1 MGYRR
6 QARELAIQFL
16 YGYELNRKEKEDAL
30 EEFRAGRRVPEPV
43 LRFAGELIEGVLERR
58 EEIDG
63 RLAAHARNWKLD
75 RMAVVDKQI
84 LRLALYELYYRDD
97 IPSLVTINEAV
108 EIAKEFSTPQSGR
121 FVNGILDRIR
131 EELEGTGDGNDS

>member
-6 QARELAIQFL
+6 QSRELALQFL
-16 YGYELNRKEKEDAL
+16 YAYELNRREKEEVLA
-30 EEFRAGRRVPEPV
+30 EFRARPGLPESV
-43 LRFAGELIEGVLERR
+43 RRFAGELIEGVLGRL

-63 RLAAHARNWKLD
+63 RIARYARNWKLD
-75 RMAVVDKQI
+75 RMALVDKQI
-84 LRLALYELYYRDD
+84 LRLALYELCFRDD
-97 IPSLVTINEAV
+97 IPALVTINEAV

-131 EELEGTGDGNDS
+131 EELEETGDDNDS

>member
-16 YGYELNRKEKEDAL
+16 YGYELNRKEKEEAL
-30 EEFRAGRRVPEPV
+30 EEFRAGRRLPEPV
-43 LRFAGELIEGVLERR
+43 LRFAGELIEGVLERL

-131 EELEGTGDGNDS
+131 EELEETGDDNDS

>member
-16 YGYELNRKEKEDAL
+16 YGYELNRKEKEEAL
-30 EEFRAGRRVPEPV
+30 EEFRAGRRLPEPV
-43 LRFAGELIEGVLERR
+43 RRFAGELIEGVLERL
-58 EEIDG
+58 EEIDV
-63 RLAAHARNWKLD
+63 RLTAHARNWKLD

-84 LRLALYELYYRDD
+84 LRLALYELYYRED

-131 EELEGTGDGNDS
+131 EELEETGDGNDS

>member
-6 QARELAIQFL
+6 KGRELALQFL
-16 YGYELNRKEKEDAL
+16 YAYELNRQSKEDAL
-30 EEFRAGRRVPEPV
+30 KEFQSQTSAPEPV
-43 LRFAGELIEGVLERR
+43 GRFALELISGVLDRL

-63 RLAAHARNWKLD
+63 RLTEYARNWKLD
-75 RMAVVDKQI
+75 RMALVDKQV

-97 IPSLVTINEAV
+97 IPYLVTINEAV

-131 EELEGTGDGNDS
+131 EELEAAGKSNGN

>member
-16 YGYELNRKEKEDAL
+16 YAYELNRKEKEEAL
-30 EEFRAGRRVPEPV
+30 EEFRAGRRLPEPV
-43 LRFAGELIEGVLERR
+43 LRFAGELIEGVLERM

-131 EELEGTGDGNDS
+131 EELEETGDDNDS

>member
-16 YGYELNRKEKEDAL
+16 YGYELNRKEKEEAL
-30 EEFRAGRRVPEPV
+30 EEFRAGRRLPEPV
-43 LRFAGELIEGVLERR
+43 LRFAGELIEGVLERL

-131 EELEGTGDGNDS
+131 EELEETGDGNDS